1 MAKALTPPESEKK
14 SIEIP
19 NKKLRIKNK
28 LLVFLTGYKNTQA
41 I

>member
-1 MAKALTPPESEKK
+1 LIPPESEKK

-19 NKKLRIKNK
+19 NKKLRIKNTP
-28 LLVFLTGYKNTQA
+28 LVFRTGNKNTHT